1 MSQLRR
7 PRPGEDDLDEMM
19 RQFEQQN
26 LAPAASA
33 VNKRTSEDSG
43 DKGSSG
49 GAGAGGSSSNKKQKS
64 LFSQRRKKD
73 NVPSPD
79 TGNDKEN
86 NSVKFQLPSDSNDS
100 DNVLSEIVE
109 KNVSGPI
116 KFTLPAMPSASLSKP
131 FPDVVKIGNVNPGPQ
146 PQMKKRSLFA
156 QQFQQMKRK
165 TGVEGGQ
172 PQMDEDIE
180 NKSDAP
186 EDIRSSIVNVDS
198 FGDQSRIVT
207 GSGLERPEDVGGIHD
222 ENLQVLKQMT
232 EQEILEEKEKFS
244 KMLEPKLLEFLKNRR
259 RPKAN
264 EGKVSREDNEQ
275 TKLPTKTEETKSDGD
290 KPSVQYPGLDKVQ
303 VEADKL
309 SWAGDLPEVAPG
321 QLSGFTA
328 RFGFGG
334 ELLRPDSEVP
344 VTAGLHHHGAEQ
356 QHPGY
361 SVEEM
366 MTLARSSN
374 NRQRQLGLELLEA
387 VLHSWWAGQLDSAL
401 DQNLVQELVRAG
413 LVTVARLS
421 LDTGEAGLAVA
432 GLRCLV
438 ALLCCREEERL
449 LDWLVDTAQPS
460 LAPELDTGP
469 EQREAAA
476 RLSDHELVTRDVV
489 AGLVRM
495 EVVARCDYLLRV
507 ERYSDPALVT
517 AVLAVM
523 TRLARHSRQ
532 VAASLAPLLG
542 WLLEHHHTH
551 PLTVKLTRLLCA
563 WDREL
568 ATQLLAQHN
577 IAQLVAEQLAAGVDS
592 LYATQTSVECHKLW
606 CQLLHWDLAAGHQ
619 LWSQLYP
626 VMVTRLLLLYNTDQ
640 LTSTSCV
647 GGWLVTAAGHQL
659 ASCPDLVQL
668 LESCVTKWLAQ
679 LARVEEPPGP
689 TFLQLVAVT
698 CCTLA
703 RHYRAAASTI
713 ALDRLQQFLNTSLLK
728 FLDSSFYSRCVSSL
742 SATSTYLT
750 RHRPSSRH
758 PPCLPAVGVVLQGG
772 APPPLLPPASPELL
786 LVGVTSLASTL
797 LTLTASSPL
806 SLDTTAPQV
815 AAYLAA
821 VSALAPPPLAAHWL
835 SRPSAQLLCCL
846 LTLYSP
852 HLPAQLQ
859 LSAALAVSTLLPAR
873 DAATAAS
880 ILSRFLFS
888 PALLSSL
895 APPPASPAP
904 LPTPSG
910 QTGDTAA
917 VVSSTLA
924 QLATLAAS
932 YTQLLGLPA
941 PGSNPPARATWP
953 ASCGPLL
960 ARDWPYA
967 PLLALH
973 HATTGPRQLESCVT
987 PQLVRHCLAWL
998 ALLPPSAAI
1007 TATWTRLATL
1017 LLCPGSLALA
1027 PDTSC
1032 LLHRNLANL
1041 LTHGTLDM
1049 SLAVPGNSQSR
1060 PSAYFCI
1067 L

>member
-460 LAPELDTGP
+460 LAPEQPHTQPGP
-469 EQREAAA
+469 EQRE
-476 RLSDHELVTRDVV
+476 
-489 AGLVRM
+489 
-495 EVVARCDYLLRV
+495 
-507 ERYSDPALVT
+507 
-517 AVLAVM
+517 
-523 TRLARHSRQ
+523 
-532 VAASLAPLLG
+532 
-542 WLLEHHHTH
+542 HHLDNPVDNPHLH
-551 PLTVKLTRLLCA
+551 KPPWPRKNKMGKYQEGR
-563 WDREL
+563 
-568 ATQLLAQHN
+568 
-577 IAQLVAEQLAAGVDS
+577 QLVA
-592 LYATQTSVECHKLW
+592 
-606 CQLLHWDLAAGHQ
+606 
-619 LWSQLYP
+619 
-626 VMVTRLLLLYNTDQ
+626 
-640 LTSTSCV
+640 
-647 GGWLVTAAGHQL
+647 
-659 ASCPDLVQL
+659 
-668 LESCVTKWLAQ
+668 
-679 LARVEEPPGP
+679 
-689 TFLQLVAVT
+689 
-698 CCTLA
+698 
-703 RHYRAAASTI
+703 
-713 ALDRLQQFLNTSLLK
+713 
-728 FLDSSFYSRCVSSL
+728 
-742 SATSTYLT
+742 
-750 RHRPSSRH
+750 
-758 PPCLPAVGVVLQGG
+758 
-772 APPPLLPPASPELL
+772 
-786 LVGVTSLASTL
+786 
-797 LTLTASSPL
+797 
-806 SLDTTAPQV
+806 
-815 AAYLAA
+815 
-821 VSALAPPPLAAHWL
+821 
-835 SRPSAQLLCCL
+835 
-846 LTLYSP
+846 
-852 HLPAQLQ
+852 
-859 LSAALAVSTLLPAR
+859 
-873 DAATAAS
+873 
-880 ILSRFLFS
+880 
-888 PALLSSL
+888 
-895 APPPASPAP
+895 
-904 LPTPSG
+904 
-910 QTGDTAA
+910 
-917 VVSSTLA
+917 
-924 QLATLAAS
+924 
-932 YTQLLGLPA
+932 
-941 PGSNPPARATWP
+941 
-953 ASCGPLL
+953 
-960 ARDWPYA
+960 
-967 PLLALH
+967 
-973 HATTGPRQLESCVT
+973 
-987 PQLVRHCLAWL
+987 
-998 ALLPPSAAI
+998 
-1007 TATWTRLATL
+1007 
-1017 LLCPGSLALA
+1017 
-1027 PDTSC
+1027 
-1032 LLHRNLANL
+1032 
-1041 LTHGTLDM
+1041 
-1049 SLAVPGNSQSR
+1049 
-1060 PSAYFCI
+1060 
-1067 L
+1067 